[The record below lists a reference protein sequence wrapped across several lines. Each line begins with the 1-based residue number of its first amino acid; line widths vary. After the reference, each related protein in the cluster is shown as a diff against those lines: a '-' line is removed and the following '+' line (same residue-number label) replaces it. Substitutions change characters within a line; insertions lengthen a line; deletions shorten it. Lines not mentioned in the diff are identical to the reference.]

1 MIDKIVDMTVAA
13 LLDVI
18 LRHCETESVVRCDPE
33 IVLETVPVSEEK
45 KETNSKLS
53 PGQPN
58 KCSLLYCVDT
68 SIYLRVEKFS
78 FLSTFLQRRSTE
90 A

>member
-18 LRHCETESVVRCDPE
+18 LRHWETESVVRCDPE

-78 FLSTFLQRRSTE
+78 FISTFLQRRSTE